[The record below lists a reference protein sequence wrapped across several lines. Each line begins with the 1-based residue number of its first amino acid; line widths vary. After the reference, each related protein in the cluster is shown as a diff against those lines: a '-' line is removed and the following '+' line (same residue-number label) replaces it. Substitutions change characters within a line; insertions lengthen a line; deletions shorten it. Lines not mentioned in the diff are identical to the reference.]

1 MNMNI
6 ANKLT
11 MLRVFLVP
19 VFVLLMKL
27 DLPYHYLWALLIFAA
42 ASLTDMLDGML
53 ARKLNLITNFGK
65 FLDPLA
71 DKALTVTAFIT
82 LINLG
87 LVSDI
92 VVIVIV
98 IREFTVSGLRLAASS
113 GEGVV
118 IAASIWGKLKTV
130 SHMAAVLFALGILS
144 AQQLFGLAGAAVAH
158 LYTACHVL
166 MWLACALTVISG
178 VQYLWAYRHAI
189 DPSK

>member
-1 MNMNI
+1 MNI

-11 MLRVFLVP
+11 MLRVLLVP

-27 DLPYHYLWALLIFAA
+27 ALPYNYLWALLIFAV

-71 DKALTVTAFIT
+71 DKALTITAFIC
-82 LINLG
+82 LIPLG
-87 LVSDI
+87 LVSDV
-92 VVIVIV
+92 VVIIIV
-98 IREFTVSGLRLAASS
+98 IREFMVSGLRLAASS

-130 SHMAAVLFALGILS
+130 SHMAAVLFGLGILAA
-144 AQQLFGLAGAAVAH
+144 AQIFGISGAYIDV
-158 LYTACHVL
+158 LSIVCHTL
-166 MWLACALTVISG
+166 MWIAAGLTVISG
-178 VQYLWAYRHAI
+178 VQYLWAYRSAI